1 MKTVKITLLQDG
13 GEFEIVK
20 FTNTVQLS
28 VGMRVPVSRVEEWC
42 CMSRVQVDIVG
53 QVKAEEDEQIDLT
66 DERPARQ
73 LARPDTMAIVSKA
86 DIANSKAG
94 QPF

>member
-13 GEFEIVK
+13 AEFEVIK
-20 FTNTVQLS
+20 FSNTVQLS

-42 CMSRVQVDIVG
+42 CMARVQVDIAG
-53 QVKAEEDEQIDLT
+53 QVKEKEEEQLDLT

-73 LARPDTMAIVSKA
+73 LARPDAMAIVRAADKGSSIKA
-86 DIANSKAG
+86 T
-94 QPF
+94 

>member
-13 GEFEIVK
+13 PEFEIVK
-20 FTNTVQLS
+20 VTNTVQLS

-42 CMSRVQVDIVG
+42 CMARVQVDIVG
-53 QVKAEEDEQIDLT
+53 QVKADEDEQLDLT

-73 LARPDTMAIVSKA
+73 LSRPDTMAILAQSDKA
-86 DIANSKAG
+86 SSINAH
-94 QPF
+94 